1 MIKYC
6 YEKWDKNKEDLKKAL
21 IGNPDLKYCKY
32 KDLVGLIVKHIL
44 NKPEKKWSCEKIIEI
59 GGDDYQ
65 GALIFVIPTI
75 ESVQSETDCLMTNI
89 GYGSCSLCDTL
100 QYIQDLPLERAL
112 EQCER
117 EDKIFEYDE
126 EENIIPTD
134 EQLEC
139 YMRLC
144 KDLVCNIIK
153 PYNTNER
160 EMELFKTVE
169 F

>member
-6 YEKWDKNKEDLKKAL
+6 YEKCDKNKEDLKKAL
-21 IGNPDLKYCKY
+21 LDYPDLKHCTY

-44 NKPEKKWSCEKIIEI
+44 NKPEKKWSYKKITEI

-100 QYIQDLPLERAL
+100 QYIRDLPLERAW
-112 EQCER
+112 EQR
-117 EDKIFEYDE
+117 KKGKIFEYDE
-126 EENIIPTD
+126 EKNVNPTD

-153 PYNTNER
+153 PYNTDRR